1 MLKKFKKHRLS
12 LLLLAMVA
20 MLSVYYVL
28 MPQDDPLAPVGAQ
41 PSGNVRYQDF
51 AEMRLEITDDR
62 NSQVAQF
69 EAKIVDATVSLTDV
83 ENFILEIETITSLT
97 EKEVYLESVVINLGF
112 EDSLIFLDEDNV
124 LNVSVL
130 AEKFSVEE
138 YIEIATI
145 AKEEF
150 GKDTLVVVNF
160 INSSS

>member
-1 MLKKFKKHRLS
+1 MFKKIKKHKLS

-28 MPQDDPLAPVGAQ
+28 MPEDGPAAPVGAE
-41 PSGNVRYQDF
+41 PSGDVRYQEF
-51 AEMRLEITDDR
+51 AEMRLEIMDDR
-62 NSQVAQF
+62 NTQVASY
-69 EAKIVDATVSLTDV
+69 EAKIIDATVSLTDV
-83 ENFILEIETITSLT
+83 ENFILEIETITTLT
-97 EKEVYLESVVINLGF
+97 EKEVYLETVIVNLGF
-112 EDSLIFLDEDNV
+112 EDSLVFLADEVVNI
-124 LNVSVL
+124 SVL

-150 GKDTLVVVNF
+150 GKEVLVVVNF

>member
-28 MPQDDPLAPVGAQ
+28 MPQDDPLAPVGGE
-41 PSGNVRYQDF
+41 PSGNVRYQYF
-51 AEMRLEITDDR
+51 AEMRLEITDER
-62 NSQVAQF
+62 NSQVASY

-83 ENFILEIETITSLT
+83 ENYILEIETITSLT
-97 EKEVYLESVVINLGF
+97 EKEVYLESVVVNLGF
-112 EDSLIFLDEDNV
+112 EDSLVFLADEV

>member
-83 ENFILEIETITSLT
+83 ENFILEIETITTLT
-97 EKEVYLESVVINLGF
+97 EKEVYFESIVVNLGF
-112 EDSLIFLDEDNV
+112 EDSLVFLDEDNV

-145 AKEEF
+145 AKDEF

>member
-1 MLKKFKKHRLS
+1 MFKKIKKHRVS

-28 MPQDDPLAPVGAQ
+28 MPQDDPLAPVGAE
-41 PSGNVRYQDF
+41 PSGSIRYQEF

-62 NSQVAQF
+62 NSQVAAY

-83 ENFILEIETITSLT
+83 ENYILEIETITTLT
-97 EKEVYLESVVINLGF
+97 EKEVYFESVVVNLGF
-112 EDSLIFLDEDNV
+112 EDSLVFLEDDV
-124 LNVSVL
+124 LNISVL

-138 YIEIATI
+138 YIEIAVI

-150 GKDTLVVVNF
+150 GKDTLIVINF